1 MIEIKIPSEI
11 TSYKEKL
18 AFGLTAR
25 QILSSTLALAINV
38 PLYIYGKGIVGDELM
53 SWIIMFTTLPI
64 GFIGF
69 FNYNGMNFEQ
79 FLVVML
85 QTELIYPRKRLYQT
99 ENLYENI
106 LKEDLKIEK
115 DKEKRKNK
123 KSKKDKKNKKEKG
136 EEVFAE
142 I

>member
-25 QILSSTLALAINV
+25 QILSSTLALAINI
-38 PLYIYGKGIVGDELM
+38 PLYIHGKGIVGDELM

-69 FNYNGMNFEQ
+69 FKYNGMTFEQ

-85 QTELIYPRKRLYQT
+85 QTEVIYPRKRIYQT

-106 LKEDLKIEK
+106 LKEDMKIERDKGKKDNRKNRK
-115 DKEKRKNK
+115 DKGEKE
-123 KSKKDKKNKKEKG
+123 EKIF
-136 EEVFAE
+136 VE